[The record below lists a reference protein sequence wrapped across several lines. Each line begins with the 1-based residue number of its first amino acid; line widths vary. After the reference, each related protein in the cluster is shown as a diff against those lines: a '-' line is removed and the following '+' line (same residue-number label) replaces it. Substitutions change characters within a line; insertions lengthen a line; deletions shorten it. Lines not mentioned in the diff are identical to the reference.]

1 MSPLTCQL
9 LLNFQAQVGK
19 SFLHLNKKN
28 SLRIPPSYMSIGRC
42 SRVNFSRAAT
52 RARGKTRRCTAACS
66 HEVWRW
72 KVTNAYDYKAKCVYD
87 SSKKSL
93 WVAIMNRHKL
103 LARPISNDPKHV
115 HFQHFAWAKVQ
126 HAVLEMPLVCTSVWW
141 TTCGSKVLSPAS
153 IRSRAWICESCFSQI
168 TLLISLYTSL
178 YDLAISVT
186 VTADIYRFYRL
197 QTTLVN
203 SYDLVRLMSNA
214 AVYTARWAPAPGQES
229 IFRGSSKGRHSE
241 RALWGRLHPK
251 FLRGQHLHLHLQP
264 PYPAVSCKTYAK
276 CNKLS
281 KCKACRILKQSAQ
294 HHRLCRGPRRM
305 SRSALA
311 GTARYQVSLP
321 FTIILQIFD
330 KYLHMLFLE
339 HSLSPSCVD
348 RHKYGKRLLKSHE
361 TLQGLPG
368 RPTLGRYNCA
378 SEMLQRNQITFASKF
393 KTYSHLREAYRA
405 STALQATAPFALAV
419 AWSSVISPFHDIS
432 VMFAP
437 VCCSAHDILPGGR
450 AAFEAPRVRR
460 TSEALY
466 SS

>member
-87 SSKKSL
+87 RSKKSL
-93 WVAIMNRHKL
+93 WVAIMNRHEL

-168 TLLISLYTSL
+168 TLHISLYTSL
-178 YDLAISVT
+178 YDLAISVA

-197 QTTLVN
+197 LLWILMTL
-203 SYDLVRLMSNA
+203 YDSCPMLLCTQHGERLLQDKSPISA
-214 AVYTARWAPAPGQES
+214 AVQRAGIRNERFEGGSIQSSWEGSICICICSPHILQFHAKLMQNATSFQNARPAEFWNNQLNTIVFVEAQGECPEAPWRARLGTKFLCHLQSFYNHFNHFTNIYTCCFWSTLWAP
-229 IFRGSSKGRHSE
+229 
-241 RALWGRLHPK
+241 
-251 FLRGQHLHLHLQP
+251 
-264 PYPAVSCKTYAK
+264 PA
-276 CNKLS
+276 
-281 KCKACRILKQSAQ
+281 
-294 HHRLCRGPRRM
+294 
-305 SRSALA
+305 
-311 GTARYQVSLP
+311 
-321 FTIILQIFD
+321 
-330 KYLHMLFLE
+330 
-339 HSLSPSCVD
+339 
-348 RHKYGKRLLKSHE
+348 
-361 TLQGLPG
+361 
-368 RPTLGRYNCA
+368 
-378 SEMLQRNQITFASKF
+378 
-393 KTYSHLREAYRA
+393 
-405 STALQATAPFALAV
+405 
-419 AWSSVISPFHDIS
+419 
-432 VMFAP
+432 
-437 VCCSAHDILPGGR
+437 
-450 AAFEAPRVRR
+450 
-460 TSEALY
+460 
-466 SS
+466 